1 MTESSPQTI
10 EQTRSATQ
18 RFMSFNRA
26 ASLTAVAVST
36 LALLVSVLEVNA
48 IKSQQRAA
56 VWPFVALSSSYTE
69 SGFKFKLENK
79 GVGPALVHA
88 VDISYKGKR
97 YRDLDALISESLG
110 EEDAFSYDVYSGVN
124 PSGSVLG
131 VGDTVILFSVPW
143 EARTEKLLKTWNDN
157 VNVTACYCSIQ
168 EECWT
173 AQLSQGM
180 AESSGSCKR
189 LEN

>member
-1 MTESSPQTI
+1 MTETPI
-10 EQTRSATQ
+10 EPSEEIRSANQ
-18 RFMSFNRA
+18 RFMSFNRV

-56 VWPFVALSSSYTE
+56 VWPFIALSSSYTDQ
-69 SGFKFKLENK
+69 GFTFKLENK

-88 VDISYKGKR
+88 VDITYEDQR
-97 YRDLDALISESLG
+97 YRDLDALIVETLG
-110 EEDAFSYDVYSGVN
+110 EENAFSYDVYSGVN

-143 EARTEKLLKTWNDN
+143 EDRTQKLLEKWNDK

-180 AESSGSCKR
+180 AESSNSCKNP
-189 LEN
+189 ET

>member
-1 MTESSPQTI
+1 MTGTPPEI
-10 EQTRSATQ
+10 NEQAQSATQ

-26 ASLTAVAVST
+26 ASLTAVAIST
-36 LALLVSVLEVNA
+36 LALFVSVLEVNTL
-48 IKSQQRAA
+48 KSQQKAA
-56 VWPFVALSSSYTE
+56 VWPFIALSSSYTE

-88 VDISYKGKR
+88 VDISYKEKR
-97 YRDLDALISESLG
+97 YRDLDALIIETLG
-110 EEDAFSYDVYSGVN
+110 EDDAFSYDVYSGVN

-131 VGDTVILFSVPW
+131 VGDTVILFSIPW
-143 EARTEKLLKTWNDN
+143 EDRTEKLLEKWSNN

-180 AESSGSCKR
+180 ADSIDHCKR
-189 LEN
+189 LEH

>member
-1 MTESSPQTI
+1 MTETTI
-10 EQTRSATQ
+10 KTPEESRSATQ
-18 RFMSFNRA
+18 RFMSFNRV

-69 SGFKFKLENK
+69 QGFTFKLENK

-88 VDISYKGKR
+88 VDISFMGKR
-97 YRDLDALISESLG
+97 YRDLDALITETLG

-131 VGDTVILFSVPW
+131 VGDTVTLFSVPW
-143 EARTEKLLKTWNDN
+143 EERTEKLLEKWSDK

-180 AESSGSCKR
+180 AESSDSCR
-189 LEN
+189 SP